1 MPFHH
6 LGITVPVLHRK
17 VETLFYLRLGTPVP
31 VEELLHRKVETLF
44 YLRLCTTVLV
54 KELLHVNDLKTTPNV
69 GWKINT
75 FIANKPSPQISQNFK
90 TILKLVG
97 KIISLRD
104 GQSTM
109 Q

>member
-6 LGITVPVLHRK
+6 FEISRNFIFRAWSLNSVLHRK

-54 KELLHVNDLKTTPNV
+54 KELLHRTLPV
-69 GWKINT
+69 
-75 FIANKPSPQISQNFK
+75 SQ
-90 TILKLVG
+90 
-97 KIISLRD
+97 
-104 GQSTM
+104 
-109 Q
+109 